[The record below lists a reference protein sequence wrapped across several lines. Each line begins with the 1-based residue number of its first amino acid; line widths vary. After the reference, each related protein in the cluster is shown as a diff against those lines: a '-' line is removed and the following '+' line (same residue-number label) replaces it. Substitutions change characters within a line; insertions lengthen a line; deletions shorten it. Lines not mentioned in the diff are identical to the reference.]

1 MVLMQCLFFSKKL
14 NLIFFTDI
22 RWLAWFLMMLIKI
35 PILGF
40 YHINESYYCKLKSI
54 NKNFFLSFKP
64 KCRFLIYF
72 SKKSKNYFCNY
83 EFKKDKNFWLVYTE
97 CWVEKTHEIL
107 AQSMVCYTGR
117 WNWSVL
123 MDKVR
128 QSGHN
133 TRPELTRKI

>member
-1 MVLMQCLFFSKKL
+1 MLIFLKKIEF
-14 NLIFFTDI
+14 NFFTDI
-22 RWLAWFLMMLIKI
+22 RWLTWFLMMLIKI
-35 PILGF
+35 PILRF
-40 YHINESYYCKLKSI
+40 YYIKDSCYCKLKSI
-54 NKNFFLSFKP
+54 NKNFFLIFKQ
-64 KCRFLIYF
+64 KSRFLIYF
-72 SKKSKNYFCNY
+72 SKKSKIYFCKW